1 MARVD
6 DYRMALKMTEKEIRE
21 RNPVHLCRLSGALFT
36 GHEGGSAVIELKF
49 LNRIITITWPDLSFS
64 QDQEGEVSIK
74 EKIIILR
81 YLNSIKREHRGEEW
95 ISYKDI
101 PSARFYLDAFNRRV
115 KQPLM
120 GAFGEQPDRL
130 VSCAKE
136 LFGAAPSSFG
146 DVSVVIQALPKI
158 PVTLALWEGDEEFP
172 PDGAILFDSSI
183 QDILS
188 AEDISELSSMIV
200 YPLVAKAR
208 SVTL

>member
-6 DYRMALKMTEKEIRE
+6 DYRMALEMTEKEIRE
-21 RNPVHLCRLSGALFT
+21 RNPLHLCRLSGALFT
-36 GHEGGSAVIELKF
+36 GQGGDSAVIELKF
-49 LNRIITITWPDLSFS
+49 LNRMITITWPDLSFS

-74 EKIIILR
+74 ERIIILH
-81 YLNSIKREHRGEEW
+81 YLNGVKREHRGEKW

-120 GAFGEQPDRL
+120 GAFGELPDRL

-200 YPLVAKAR
+200 YPLAAKAR
-208 SVTL
+208 S

>member
-1 MARVD
+1 MARAD
-6 DYRMALKMTEKEIRE
+6 DYRMALKITEREIRK
-21 RNPVHLCRLSGALFT
+21 RNPLQLCRLSGALFT
-36 GHEGGSAVIELKF
+36 GQEGDSAVIELQF
-49 LNRIITITWPDLSFS
+49 LNRMITITWPDLSFS
-64 QDQEGEVSIK
+64 QDQKGEVSIK
-74 EKIIILR
+74 EKIIILH
-81 YLNSIKREHRGEEW
+81 YLSGVKREQTGEEW

-130 VSCAKE
+130 ISCAKD
-136 LFGAAPSSFG
+136 LYGATASSFG
-146 DVSVVIQALPKI
+146 DVSVVIQALPKV
-158 PVTLALWEGDEEFP
+158 PVTLALWKGDDEFP
-172 PDGAILFDSSI
+172 PDGAILFDRSI

-208 SVTL
+208 S

>member
-1 MARVD
+1 MARAD
-6 DYRMALKMTEKEIRE
+6 DYRMALKITEREIRK
-21 RNPVHLCRLSGALFT
+21 RNPLQLCRLSGALFT
-36 GHEGGSAVIELKF
+36 GQEGDSAVIALQF
-49 LNRIITITWPDLSFS
+49 LNRMITITWPDLSFS
-64 QDQEGEVSIK
+64 QDQKGEVSIK
-74 EKIIILR
+74 EKIIILH
-81 YLNSIKREHRGEEW
+81 YLSGVKREQTREEW

-130 VSCAKE
+130 ISCAKD
-136 LFGAAPSSFG
+136 LYGATASSFG
-146 DVSVVIQALPKI
+146 DVSVVIQALPKV
-158 PVTLALWEGDEEFP
+158 PVTLALWKGDDEFP
-172 PDGAILFDSSI
+172 PDGAILFDRSI

-208 SVTL
+208 S

>member
-6 DYRMALKMTEKEIRE
+6 DYRMALEMTEREIRE
-21 RNPVHLCRLSGALFT
+21 RNPLHLCRLGGALFT
-36 GHEGGSAVIELKF
+36 RQGGDSAVIELQF
-49 LNRIITITWPDLSFS
+49 LNRMITITWPDLSFS
-64 QDQEGEVSIK
+64 QDQKGEVPIK
-74 EKIIILR
+74 EKIIILH
-81 YLNSIKREHRGEEW
+81 YLNGVKREQTGEEW

-120 GAFGEQPDRL
+120 DAFGKQPDRL
-130 VSCAKE
+130 VSCAKD
-136 LFGAAPSSFG
+136 LYGATDSSFG
-146 DVSVVIQALPKI
+146 DISVLIQALPKV
-158 PVTLALWEGDEEFP
+158 PVALALWRGDEEFP
-172 PDGAILFDSSI
+172 PDGAILFNRSI

-208 SVTL
+208 S

>member
-6 DYRMALKMTEKEIRE
+6 DYRMALEITEKEIRE
-21 RNPVHLCRLSGALFT
+21 LNPLHLCRLGGALFT
-36 GHEGGSAVIELKF
+36 GQGGDSGIIELKF
-49 LNRIITITWPDLSFS
+49 LNRTITITWPDLSFS

-74 EKIIILR
+74 EKIIILH
-81 YLNSIKREHRGEEW
+81 YLNGVKREHKGEEW

-120 GAFGEQPDRL
+120 DAFGELPDRL
-130 VSCAKE
+130 VSCAEE
-136 LFGAAPSSFG
+136 LFGATTSSFG
-146 DVSVVIQALPKI
+146 DVSVVIQALPRI

-172 PDGAILFDSSI
+172 PDGAILFDRSI

-208 SVTL
+208 S

>member
-6 DYRMALKMTEKEIRE
+6 DYRMALEITEREIRE
-21 RNPVHLCRLSGALFT
+21 RNPLHLCRLSGALFT
-36 GHEGGSAVIELKF
+36 GQGGDAAVIELQF
-49 LNRIITITWPDLSFS
+49 LNRMITITWPDLSFS
-64 QDQEGEVSIK
+64 QDQKGELPIK
-74 EKIIILR
+74 EKIIILH
-81 YLNSIKREHRGEEW
+81 YLNGVKREQTGEEW

-120 GAFGEQPDRL
+120 DAFGEQPDRL
-130 VSCAKE
+130 VSCAKD
-136 LFGAAPSSFG
+136 LYGATDSSFG
-146 DVSVVIQALPKI
+146 DISVVIQALPKV
-158 PVTLALWEGDEEFP
+158 PVGLALWRGDEEFP
-172 PDGAILFDSSI
+172 PDGAILFSRSI

-208 SVTL
+208 S

>member
-1 MARVD
+1 MARAD
-6 DYRMALKMTEKEIRE
+6 DYRMALKITEREIRK
-21 RNPVHLCRLSGALFT
+21 RNPLQLCRLSGALFT
-36 GHEGGSAVIELKF
+36 GQEGDSAVIELQF
-49 LNRIITITWPDLSFS
+49 LNRMITITWPDLLFA
-64 QDQEGEVSIK
+64 QDQKSEVSIK
-74 EKIIILR
+74 EKIIILH
-81 YLNSIKREHRGEEW
+81 YLSGVKREQTREEW

-130 VSCAKE
+130 ISCAKD
-136 LFGAAPSSFG
+136 LYGATASSFG
-146 DVSVVIQALPKI
+146 DVSVVIQALPKV
-158 PVTLALWEGDEEFP
+158 PVTLALWKGDDEFP
-172 PDGAILFDSSI
+172 PDGAILFDRSI

-208 SVTL
+208 S

>member
-1 MARVD
+1 MARAD
-6 DYRMALKMTEKEIRE
+6 DYRMALKITEREIRK
-21 RNPVHLCRLSGALFT
+21 RNPLQLCRLSGALFT
-36 GHEGGSAVIELKF
+36 GQEGDSAVIALQF
-49 LNRIITITWPDLSFS
+49 LNRMITITWPDLSFS
-64 QDQEGEVSIK
+64 QDQKGEVSIK
-74 EKIIILR
+74 EKIIILH
-81 YLNSIKREHRGEEW
+81 YLSGVKREQTGEEW

-130 VSCAKE
+130 ISCAKD
-136 LFGAAPSSFG
+136 LYGATASSFG
-146 DVSVVIQALPKI
+146 DVSVVIQALPKV
-158 PVTLALWEGDEEFP
+158 PVTLALWKGDDEFP
-172 PDGAILFDSSI
+172 PDGAILFDRSI

-208 SVTL
+208 S

>member
-6 DYRMALKMTEKEIRE
+6 DYRMALEMTEKEIRE
-21 RNPVHLCRLSGALFT
+21 RNPLDLCRLSGALFT
-36 GHEGGSAVIELKF
+36 GQGGDSAVIELKF
-49 LNRIITITWPDLSFS
+49 LNRMITITWPDLSFS

-74 EKIIILR
+74 EKIIILH
-81 YLNSIKREHRGEEW
+81 YLNGIKREHIGEEW

-120 GAFGEQPDRL
+120 DAFGEQPDRL
-130 VSCAKE
+130 ISCAQE
-136 LFGAAPSSFG
+136 LFGAAPSSIG
-146 DVSVVIQALPKI
+146 DVSVIIQVFPKI
-158 PVTLALWEGDEEFP
+158 PVTLALWKGDEEFP
-172 PDGAILFDSSI
+172 PDGAILFDRSI

-200 YPLVAKAR
+200 YPLVATAR

>member
-6 DYRMALKMTEKEIRE
+6 DYRMALEITEREIRE
-21 RNPVHLCRLSGALFT
+21 RNPLHLCRLSGALFT
-36 GHEGGSAVIELKF
+36 GQGGDAAVIELRF
-49 LNRIITITWPDLSFS
+49 LNRMITITWPDLSFS
-64 QDQEGEVSIK
+64 QDQKGEVSIK
-74 EKIIILR
+74 EKIIILH
-81 YLNSIKREHRGEEW
+81 YLNGVKRDQTGEEW

-115 KQPLM
+115 KQPLV

-130 VSCAKE
+130 VSCAKD
-136 LFGAAPSSFG
+136 LYGATASSFG
-146 DVSVVIQALPKI
+146 DVSVVIQALPKV
-158 PVTLALWEGDEEFP
+158 PVILALWKGDEEFP
-172 PDGAILFDSSI
+172 PDGAILFDRSI

-208 SVTL
+208 S

>member
-6 DYRMALKMTEKEIRE
+6 DYRMALEMTEREIRE
-21 RNPVHLCRLSGALFT
+21 RNPLHLCRLSGGLFT
-36 GHEGGSAVIELKF
+36 RQEADAAVIELQF
-49 LNRIITITWPDLSFS
+49 LNRMITITWPDLSFS
-64 QDQEGEVSIK
+64 QDQKGELPIK
-74 EKIIILR
+74 EKIIILH
-81 YLNSIKREHRGEEW
+81 YLNGVKREQTGQEW

-120 GAFGEQPDRL
+120 DAFGEQPDRL
-130 VSCAKE
+130 VSCAKD
-136 LFGAAPSSFG
+136 LYGATDSSFG
-146 DVSVVIQALPKI
+146 DISVVIQALPKV
-158 PVTLALWEGDEEFP
+158 PVALALWRGDEEFP
-172 PDGAILFDSSI
+172 PDGAILFNRSI

-208 SVTL
+208 S

>member
-1 MARVD
+1 MARAD
-6 DYRMALKMTEKEIRE
+6 DYRMALKITEREIRK
-21 RNPVHLCRLSGALFT
+21 RNPLQLCRLSGALFT
-36 GHEGGSAVIELKF
+36 GQEGDSAVIELQF
-49 LNRIITITWPDLSFS
+49 LNRMITITWPDLSFS
-64 QDQEGEVSIK
+64 QDQKGEVSIK
-74 EKIIILR
+74 EKIIILH
-81 YLNSIKREHRGEEW
+81 YLSGVKREQTREEW

-130 VSCAKE
+130 ISCAKD
-136 LFGAAPSSFG
+136 LYGATASSFG
-146 DVSVVIQALPKI
+146 DVSVVIQALPKV
-158 PVTLALWEGDEEFP
+158 PVTLALWKGDDEFP
-172 PDGAILFDSSI
+172 PDGAILFDRSI

-208 SVTL
+208 S

>member
-6 DYRMALKMTEKEIRE
+6 DYRMALEMTEREIRE
-21 RNPVHLCRLSGALFT
+21 RNPLHLCRLGGALFT
-36 GHEGGSAVIELKF
+36 RQGGDAAVIELRF
-49 LNRIITITWPDLSFS
+49 LNRMITITWPDLSFS
-64 QDQEGEVSIK
+64 QDQKGELPIK
-74 EKIIILR
+74 EKIIILH
-81 YLNSIKREHRGEEW
+81 YLNGVKREQTGEEW

-120 GAFGEQPDRL
+120 DAFGEQPDRL
-130 VSCAKE
+130 VSFAKD
-136 LFGAAPSSFG
+136 LYGATDSSFG
-146 DVSVVIQALPKI
+146 DISVVIQALPKV
-158 PVTLALWEGDEEFP
+158 PVGLALWRGDEEFP
-172 PDGAILFDSSI
+172 PDGAILFNRSI

-208 SVTL
+208 S